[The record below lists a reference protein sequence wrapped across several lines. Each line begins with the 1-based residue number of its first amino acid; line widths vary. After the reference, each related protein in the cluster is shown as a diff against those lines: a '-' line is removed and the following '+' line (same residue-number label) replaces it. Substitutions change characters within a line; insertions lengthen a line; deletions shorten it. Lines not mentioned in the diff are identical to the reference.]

1 MYGYDQNV
9 KLALQYNLNDKYN
22 DMEREIYIV
31 RERLRRGGGA

>member
-22 DMEREIYIV
+22 DIERERDI
-31 RERLRRGGGA
+31 